1 MAIPLLIGHLSGAT
15 AEDRASAENLR
26 VNQLQGLSLR
36 QEGLCLRE
44 FGTLGVAI
52 GGERL

>member
-1 MAIPLLIGHLSGAT
+1 MAIPLPIGPISGAT
-15 AEDRASAENLR
+15 AEDQASAENPR
-26 VNQLQGLSLR
+26 VNQLQGLAPR

-44 FGTLGVAI
+44 FGTFGVAI